1 MPQLLDRNAAD
12 IALNELADLFLRGQ
26 AGEHIRNPLFQSRIG
41 GKRGPLGGPLV
52 GVHLP
57 GSQDRNDVQHRSQRK
72 TAHQILGTH
81 ESKIPRN

>member
-12 IALNELADLFLRGQ
+12 IGLNELPDLFLHGQ
-26 AGEHIRNPLFQSRIG
+26 AGEHIRDPLFQSRIR

-57 GSQDRNDVQHRSQRK
+57 GSQDRNDIQRQSQRK
-72 TAHQILGTH
+72 TGNQILGTH